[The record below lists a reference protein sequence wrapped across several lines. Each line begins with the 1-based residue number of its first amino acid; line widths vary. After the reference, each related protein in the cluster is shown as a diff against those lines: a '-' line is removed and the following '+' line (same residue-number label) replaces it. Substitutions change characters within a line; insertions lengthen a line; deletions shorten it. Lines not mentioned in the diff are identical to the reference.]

1 MTLPL
6 FIVDAFTDRPFSG
19 NPAGVVL
26 LPGPADPGWM
36 QSVAAELRHS
46 ETAFLHAS
54 DAAGRGA
61 WALRWF
67 TPAAEVRLCGHAT
80 LAAAHVL
87 WSAGQANAAAAVEF
101 DTASGRLTARRHHE
115 LVELNFPAQPATA
128 APAPPGLL
136 ESVGVEPTAVASNGT
151 DWLLELADEP
161 TVLAVTPDFGRLAEV
176 DARGVMITA
185 ASQRPGAD
193 FVSRWFGPAVGVDED
208 PVTGSAHC
216 ALGPWWAARFGRDEL
231 VGYQASARGGIVR
244 VRIAGERVLLAGS
257 AVTVVAGQ
265 LTAAG

>member
-6 FIVDAFTDRPFSG
+6 FIVDAFTDRAFSG

-26 LPGPADPGWM
+26 LPAPAEPGWM

-46 ETAFLHAS
+46 ETAFLHTG
-54 DAAGRGA
+54 DGA

-87 WSAGQANAAAAVEF
+87 WSTGEVDAGAAVEF
-101 DTASGRLTARRHHE
+101 DTASGRLTARRRDG
-115 LVELNFPAQPATA
+115 LVELDFPIQPATVA
-128 APAPPGLL
+128 AAPPGLL

-161 TVLAVTPDFGRLAEV
+161 SVLAVAPDYGGLAGV
-176 DARGVMITA
+176 DARGVMVTA
-185 ASQRPGAD
+185 ASQRPGVD

-216 ALGPWWAARFGRDEL
+216 ALGPWWAVRLGRDEL
-231 VGYQASARGGIVR
+231 VGYQASPRGGTVR
-244 VRIAGERVLLAGS
+244 VRVAGERVRLAGS

-265 LTAAG
+265 LTASG

>member
-46 ETAFLHAS
+46 ETAFLY
-54 DAAGRGA
+54 AGDGA
-61 WALRWF
+61 WTLRWF

-115 LVELNFPAQPATA
+115 FVELDFPAQPATA

-161 TVLAVTPDFGRLAEV
+161 SVLAVTPDFGRLAEV

-185 ASQRPGAD
+185 ASQRSGVD

-216 ALGPWWAARFGRDEL
+216 ALGPWWAVRLGRDEL
-231 VGYQASARGGIVR
+231 VGYQASPRGGTVR
-244 VRIAGERVLLAGS
+244 VRVAGERVRLAGS

-265 LTAAG
+265 LTASG

>member
-6 FIVDAFTDRPFSG
+6 FIVDAFSDRAFGG

-26 LPGPADPGWM
+26 LPSPADPGWM

-46 ETAFLHAS
+46 ETAFLHAT
-54 DAAGRGA
+54 DGA

-87 WSAGQANAAAAVEF
+87 WSAGRADAGDTVAFE
-101 DTASGRLTARRHHE
+101 TASGRLTARRRNGF
-115 LVELNFPAQPATA
+115 VELDFPAQPAA
-128 APAPPGLL
+128 MAPAPTGLL
-136 ESVGVEPTAVASNGT
+136 EAVGSEPTAVASNGT
-151 DWLLELADEP
+151 DWLLELADEAS
-161 TVLAVTPDFGRLAEV
+161 VIAVAPDFAKLVEV
-176 DARGVMITA
+176 DARGVMVTA
-185 ASQRPGAD
+185 TSQRRGVD

-216 ALGPWWAARFGRDEL
+216 ALGPWWAARLGCDEL
-231 VGYQASARGGIVR
+231 VGYQASSRGGTVR
-244 VRIAGERVLLAGS
+244 VRVVGDRVRLAGS
-257 AVTVVAGQ
+257 AVTVVTGQ
-265 LTAAG
+265 LLAPV